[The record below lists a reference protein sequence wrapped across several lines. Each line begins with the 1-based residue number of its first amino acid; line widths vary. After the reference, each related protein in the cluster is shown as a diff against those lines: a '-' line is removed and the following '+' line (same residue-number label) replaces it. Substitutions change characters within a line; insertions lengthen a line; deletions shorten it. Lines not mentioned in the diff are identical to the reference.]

1 MNESS
6 LAAKAQQQQQ
16 PPDPP
21 RPAAPAAQPPQNDLA
36 ADPTTVGLRLVAIE
50 NRLDGTKAWAEGVR
64 AHLARLEGAV
74 QELHGAQALVAA
86 QLAAQQMA
94 LDQRTDRSD
103 RSDPGPNSGAHDA
116 PDEVMGYR
124 PSPEQLA
131 QLFTALAEWQAAAPG
146 LGKTGTAA
154 FQTNSGKDAS
164 YDYATPGDVSA
175 LARTAGA
182 QGLSHFHREVAMPNY
197 SVIRTYLL
205 HKSGGF
211 VWCDVPLLQKENRL
225 LSPIQV
231 WSAACTAAKRMGILS
246 VMGILPADTD
256 DAGNPTGGGGG
267 GGARQGGGRP
277 PGGGDLPK
285 PPPLP
290 AANIR
295 RVGGGPAAGPRPIES
310 AEPRPAASTSPGHA
324 PHATTAQHSPRAY
337 A

>member
-1 MNESS
+1 MNEPVRELTS
-6 LAAKAQQQQQ
+6 
-16 PPDPP
+16 DPP
-21 RPAAPAAQPPQNDLA
+21 PLCQAAEETAAPQNRAQVLVTSVLELTEQQA
-36 ADPTTVGLRLVAIE
+36 VTEGRLNGVK
-50 NRLDGTKAWAEGVR
+50 TWAETVKGQLKTLQ
-64 AHLARLEGAV
+64 AQFESLEGA
-74 QELHGAQALVAA
+74 QTIL
-86 QLAAQQMA
+86 AQQISV

-103 RSDPGPNSGAHDA
+103 RELPPAAARPHDA
-116 PDEVMGYR
+116 PDEMMGYR
-124 PSPEQLA
+124 PSPEQLV

-146 LGKTGTAA
+146 LGKTGKAA
-154 FQTNSGKDAS
+154 FQTNAGDAAG

-182 QGLSHFHREVAMPNY
+182 KGLSHFHREVAMANY

-205 HKSGGF
+205 HNAGGF

-267 GGARQGGGRP
+267 GGGRQGGGRP
-277 PGGGDLPK
+277 PSGGSDLPK

-290 AANIR
+290 AENIR
-295 RVGGGPAAGPRPIES
+295 RIGAGARPAGAPGGTAPASLPQPAARDS
-310 AEPRPAASTSPGHA
+310 AASSA
-324 PHATTAQHSPRAY
+324 SARAY

>member
-1 MNESS
+1 MNEPMRALTS
-6 LAAKAQQQQQ
+6 
-16 PPDPP
+16 DPP
-21 RPAAPAAQPPQNDLA
+21 PLCQAAEEPAPPQN
-36 ADPTTVGLRLVAIE
+36 
-50 NRLDGTKAWAEGVR
+50 R
-64 AHLARLEGAV
+64 AV
-74 QELHGAQALVAA
+74 ALVAA
-86 QLAAQQMA
+86 VTTLGEQQAATEARLNGVKTWAETVKEQLKTLQAQIDSLDGAQTIVAQQISV

-103 RSDPGPNSGAHDA
+103 RELPPASARPHEA

-154 FQTNSGKDAS
+154 FTTNAGSDAR

-175 LARTAGA
+175 LARTAGV
-182 QGLSHFHREVAMPNY
+182 QGLSHFHREVAMANY

-205 HKSGGF
+205 HKAGGF

-246 VMGILPADTD
+246 VMGIMPADTD
-256 DAGNPTGGGGG
+256 DAGNPTGGGRGG
-267 GGARQGGGRP
+267 GRQGGGPP

-290 AANIR
+290 AENIR
-295 RVGGGPAAGPRPIES
+295 RIGAGARPAGAPGGPAPAS
-310 AEPRPAASTSPGHA
+310 APQPAARDSAA
-324 PHATTAQHSPRAY
+324 PPAAARAY

>member
-1 MNESS
+1 MNEPMRALTSES
-6 LAAKAQQQQQ
+6 
-16 PPDPP
+16 PPLCQEAEE
-21 RPAAPAAQPPQNDLA
+21 PAASQNRAAA
-36 ADPTTVGLRLVAIE
+36 LVAAVNALGE
-50 NRLDGTKAWAEGVR
+50 QQTATESRLNAMKAWAETVKGQMS
-64 AHLARLEGAV
+64 A
-74 QELHGAQALVAA
+74 LHAQVASMDDA
-86 QLAAQQMA
+86 QTIVAQQISV
-94 LDQRTDRSD
+94 LGQRTD
-103 RSDPGPNSGAHDA
+103 PGERELPPPSARPHDA

-146 LGKTGTAA
+146 LGKSGTAA
-154 FQTNSGKDAS
+154 FETNAGRDVS
-164 YDYATPGDVSA
+164 YDYATAGDVSA

-182 QGLSHFHREVAMPNY
+182 QGLSHFHREVAMANY

-205 HKSGGF
+205 HKAGGF

-267 GGARQGGGRP
+267 GRQGGGRP
-277 PGGGDLPK
+277 PGGGDLTK

-295 RVGGGPAAGPRPIES
+295 RIGAGAGPTGAANGTAPVSQPQPAAIR
-310 AEPRPAASTSPGHA
+310 AHA
-324 PHATTAQHSPRAY
+324 
-337 A
+337 

>member
-1 MNESS
+1 MNEPVRALTS
-6 LAAKAQQQQQ
+6 
-16 PPDPP
+16 DPP
-21 RPAAPAAQPPQNDLA
+21 PLCQAAEEPAVALVLAVNDLGEQQTA
-36 ADPTTVGLRLVAIE
+36 TEARL
-50 NRLDGTKAWAEGVR
+50 NGMKAWAETVKGQLKTLQ
-64 AHLARLEGAV
+64 AQIESLD
-74 QELHGAQALVAA
+74 GAQTIV
-86 QLAAQQMA
+86 AQQISV

-103 RSDPGPNSGAHDA
+103 RELPPAAARPHDA

-154 FQTNSGKDAS
+154 FKTNAGNDAS

-182 QGLSHFHREVAMPNY
+182 QGLSHFHREVAMASY

-205 HKSGGF
+205 HKAGGF

-256 DAGNPTGGGGG
+256 DASNPTGGGGG
-267 GGARQGGGRP
+267 GRQGGGRP
-277 PGGGDLPK
+277 PGGDLPK

-295 RVGGGPAAGPRPIES
+295 RIGVGAAAGPTG
-310 AEPRPAASTSPGHA
+310 AANGTAPVSQPQFAATRAHA
-324 PHATTAQHSPRAY
+324 
-337 A
+337 

>member
-1 MNESS
+1 MNEPVRA
-6 LAAKAQQQQQ
+6 LAS
-16 PPDPP
+16 DPP
-21 RPAAPAAQPPQNDLA
+21 PLGKAAEEPAAPQNSAAA
-36 ADPTTVGLRLVAIE
+36 LVAAINE
-50 NRLDGTKAWAEGVR
+50 VAMANYDLGEQQAATEARLNGVKAWAETVKGQLKTLQ
-64 AHLARLEGAV
+64 AQIESLD
-74 QELHGAQALVAA
+74 GAQTIV
-86 QLAAQQMA
+86 AQQISV
-94 LDQRTDRSD
+94 LNQRTDRSD
-103 RSDPGPNSGAHDA
+103 QELPPAAARPHDA

-146 LGKTGTAA
+146 LGKTGTAEFKTLA
-154 FQTNSGKDAS
+154 GNDAR

-182 QGLSHFHREVAMPNY
+182 QGLSHFHREVAMASY

-205 HKSGGF
+205 HKAGGF

-267 GGARQGGGRP
+267 GGRQGGGRP
-277 PGGGDLPK
+277 PGGDLPK

-295 RVGGGPAAGPRPIES
+295 RIGAGAAAGPIG
-310 AEPRPAASTSPGHA
+310 AANGTAPVSQPQPGAIRSHA
-324 PHATTAQHSPRAY
+324 
-337 A
+337 

>member
-1 MNESS
+1 MNEPVRALTSES
-6 LAAKAQQQQQ
+6 PPLCQEAKE
-16 PPDPP
+16 
-21 RPAAPAAQPPQNDLA
+21 PAAPQNRAA
-36 ADPTTVGLRLVAIE
+36 
-50 NRLDGTKAWAEGVR
+50 
-64 AHLARLEGAV
+64 
-74 QELHGAQALVAA
+74 ALVAA
-86 QLAAQQMA
+86 VNALGEQQTATEARLNAMRAWAETVNGQLKKIEAGFGSLDSVTGLLAEQIAA
-94 LDQRTDRSD
+94 LNHSTDRSD
-103 RSDPGPNSGAHDA
+103 RALPSTAARPHDA

-154 FQTNSGKDAS
+154 FKTNSGNDAS

-182 QGLSHFHREVAMPNY
+182 QGLSHFHREVAMASY

-205 HKSGGF
+205 HKAGGF

-256 DAGNPTGGGGG
+256 EAGNPTGGGGG
-267 GGARQGGGRP
+267 GRQGGGRP
-277 PGGGDLPK
+277 PGGGDPPK

-295 RVGGGPAAGPRPIES
+295 RIGAAAGPTGAPNGTAPVS
-310 AEPRPAASTSPGHA
+310 QPQPAAIRA
-324 PHATTAQHSPRAY
+324 HS
-337 A
+337 